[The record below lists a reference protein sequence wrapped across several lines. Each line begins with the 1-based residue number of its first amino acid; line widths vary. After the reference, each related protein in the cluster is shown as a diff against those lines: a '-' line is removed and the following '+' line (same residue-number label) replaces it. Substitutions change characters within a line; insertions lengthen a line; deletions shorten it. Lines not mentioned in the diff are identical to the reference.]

1 MLLKSGRGCN
11 ARAICPRFGCR
22 IFAKQTSALHDEVGR
37 RPPQGV
43 TFFAK
48 VCKIPLWPECG
59 FVRTTLIHMEEWETM
74 NDTAKTAGNLTEE
87 QLLAMPEGDYMNAE
101 QLEFFRARL
110 EAMRSELLENGQ
122 TTIVHLQETVAAP
135 DEADRATQE
144 EEHVLEQRIR
154 DRERKLIHKIDSA
167 LDRIANGTY
176 GFCEASGN
184 PIGLRRLIARPTAT
198 LSIEEQERH
207 EREEKLFR

>member
-1 MLLKSGRGCN
+1 
-11 ARAICPRFGCR
+11 
-22 IFAKQTSALHDEVGR
+22 
-37 RPPQGV
+37 
-43 TFFAK
+43 
-48 VCKIPLWPECG
+48 
-59 FVRTTLIHMEEWETM
+59 M
-74 NDTAKTAGNLTEE
+74 NDTAKTAGTLTEE